1 MAPNT
6 TTTTETVSEQF
17 QKLDL
22 KALAREKG
30 AYQVYP
36 KTKVREDTRDVNATT
51 FI

>member
-6 TTTTETVSEQF
+6 TPAETISEQF

-30 AYQVYP
+30 SYQVYP
-36 KTKVREDTRDVNATT
+36 KVHVRL
-51 FI
+51 

>member
-6 TTTTETVSEQF
+6 TVESIETISEQF

-30 AYQVYP
+30 TYQVYP
-36 KTKVREDTRDVNATT
+36 KTQVSIQNH
-51 FI
+51 